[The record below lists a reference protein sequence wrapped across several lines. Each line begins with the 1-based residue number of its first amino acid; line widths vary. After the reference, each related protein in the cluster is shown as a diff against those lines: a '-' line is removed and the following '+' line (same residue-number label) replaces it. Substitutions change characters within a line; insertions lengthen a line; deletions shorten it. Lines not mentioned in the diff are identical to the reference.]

1 MSQQVE
7 EEVSTGGVTR
17 LIING
22 SKQSTWVFF
31 DRNNIV
37 QTNPTMLTRDVPLQ
51 IVQPRKTRAPPHRVF
66 AVRMWAEMYRSWGK
80 LGMLVFAVLVDV
92 LVVFSTGR
100 DRAYCR
106 FFVRLEVLARDHI
119 N

>member
-1 MSQQVE
+1 ME

-37 QTNPTMLTRDVPLQ
+37 QTNPTMLTRDMPLQ
-51 IVQPRKTRAPPHRVF
+51 IVQPRKTRAPPHRVL
-66 AVRMWAEMYRSWGK
+66 AVRMWAEMYRSWGE
-80 LGMLVFAVLVDV
+80 LGMLVFAVLVNV
-92 LVVFSTGR
+92 LVVFSAGR
-100 DRAYCR
+100 DRA
-106 FFVRLEVLARDHI
+106 FSGFLVRLEMLARGHV